1 MMKAKYNIGDE
12 ILIKNPLGESI
23 SKSVEVIAYTKD
35 KIYYLTDSI
44 DLAIL
49 GYEEDEIC
57 LNERAQFEKQVKE
70 YINKI
75 EDLIFD
81 EQLKSYGLKNV

>member
-1 MMKAKYNIGDE
+1 MMKAKYNIGGE

>member
-1 MMKAKYNIGDE
+1 MKAKYNIGDE

-23 SKSVEVIAYTKD
+23 SKSVEGIAFTKD
-35 KIYYLTDSI
+35 KVYYLTDSI

-57 LNERAQFEKQVKE
+57 LNERTQFEKQVKD

-75 EDLIFD
+75 EDLIFE
-81 EQLKSYGLKNV
+81 EQLKSYGLKNI